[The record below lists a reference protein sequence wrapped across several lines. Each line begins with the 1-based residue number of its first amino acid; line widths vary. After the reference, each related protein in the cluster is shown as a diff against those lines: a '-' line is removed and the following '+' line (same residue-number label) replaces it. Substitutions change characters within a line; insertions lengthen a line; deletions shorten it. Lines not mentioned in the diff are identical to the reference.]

1 MLPIIRPHRLV
12 RFNPSDTCSHFP
24 RLWDNFFNEVSPQF
38 KKQSLGNLD
47 LYEDEKNLYVEVEL
61 PGFNREQFE
70 ITLEE
75 DVLNLSAER
84 ILENQESQ
92 DTYFV
97 KERRQGKWS
106 RTLKLPVAVS
116 EKDVQALYQDGLL
129 KITLKKQPE
138 TQAHKIEVK

>member
-12 RFNPSDTCSHFP
+12 RLDPSDTCNHFP
-24 RLWDNFFNEVSPQF
+24 RFWDNLFNDVAPQT
-38 KKQSLGNLD
+38 KMQSLGNLD
-47 LYEDEKNLYVEVEL
+47 LYEDEKNLYAEVEL
-61 PGFNREQFE
+61 PGFNRNQFE

-92 DTYFV
+92 DNYFV

-106 RTLKLPVAVS
+106 RTLKLPVAIS
-116 EKDVQALYQDGLL
+116 EKNVHATYQDGLL

-138 TQAHKIEVK
+138 TRTHKIEVK